1 LAIFVEFFLNVL
13 NVQIL
18 IKKKI
23 NSKIQKSWIILN
35 FIFGNNKDKIQKQ
48 EAAASRLTVNSQVKS
63 LAKKKRKKR
72 KKQRQTEEEEAA
84 PAASAREQKEL

>member
-1 LAIFVEFFLNVL
+1 
-13 NVQIL
+13 
-18 IKKKI
+18 
-23 NSKIQKSWIILN
+23 LN